1 MSQENQKKVQ
11 DAYFARKNIDEF
23 ASVVSKKEI
32 ENNNYNLTIKKY
44 VIKKRPEIKVDKR
57 KIVENIQ
64 KLERENGILEDNI
77 KDVLEKLEIKDAFV
91 TYKQPRELGELDY
104 EKIGERLG
112 AARVKAGISLFK
124 MAGDLNM
131 MGGII
136 VRLERGV
143 GKVSLD
149 TIVKICNYLN
159 VSIDKIIND

>member
-1 MSQENQKKVQ
+1 M
-11 DAYFARKNIDEF
+11 
-23 ASVVSKKEI
+23 
-32 ENNNYNLTIKKY
+32 
-44 VIKKRPEIKVDKR
+44 
-57 KIVENIQ
+57 
-64 KLERENGILEDNI
+64 
-77 KDVLEKLEIKDAFV
+77 EKLEVKDAFV

>member
-1 MSQENQKKVQ
+1 MSQENQNKVQ
-11 DAYFARKNIDEF
+11 TAYFARKNIDEF

-91 TYKQPRELGELDY
+91 TYKQPRELGEVDY
-104 EKIGERLG
+104 EKIGEKLA
-112 AARVKAGISLFK
+112 AARVKAGIPLFK
-124 MAGDLNM
+124 MAEDLNM